1 MHFTSATLLLGLLA
15 LTSASP
21 LHRSHRRQA
30 AVLQSQTY
38 SQFQVSD
45 GVAGSALDEV
55 NAAFPV
61 AALDPA
67 TISEEDIQR
76 LKDARVIAE
85 DAEVGTG
92 GFNEQI
98 DAADAAGED
107 TTALQNGKIKNKV
120 LKLQLQVLVL
130 EIQAAQGNPNDAK
143 LQEQLTKLN
152 NNIQQDE
159 DAAGESSVGVG
170 AQFSGAEE
178 SD

>member
-1 MHFTSATLLLGLLA
+1 MHFTSKVFLFGLLA
-15 LTSASP
+15 LTSAGP
-21 LHRSHRRQA
+21 LARRQA
-30 AVLQSQTY
+30 AVLQSETY

-55 NAAFPV
+55 NAAFPITD
-61 AALDPA
+61 LDPA
-67 TISEEDIQR
+67 TVSEDDIQR

-98 DAADAAGED
+98 DAAEAAGDD

-159 DAAGESSVGVG
+159 AAAGEASVGVG

>member
-1 MHFTSATLLLGLLA
+1 MHFTSKIFLLGLVAVASAGPLA
-15 LTSASP
+15 RP
-21 LHRSHRRQA
+21 QRRQA

-55 NAAFPV
+55 NAAFPITD
-61 AALDPA
+61 LDPA
-67 TISEEDIQR
+67 TISEDDIQR

-85 DAEVGTG
+85 DAEVGIG

-98 DAADAAGED
+98 DAAEAAGED
-107 TTALQNGKIKNKV
+107 TTALENGKIKNKV

-130 EIQAAQGNPNDAK
+130 EIQAAQGDPDDAK
-143 LQEQLTKLN
+143 LQEETTKLN
-152 NNIQQDE
+152 NNIQQDQ
-159 DAAGESSVGVG
+159 DAAGETSVGVG